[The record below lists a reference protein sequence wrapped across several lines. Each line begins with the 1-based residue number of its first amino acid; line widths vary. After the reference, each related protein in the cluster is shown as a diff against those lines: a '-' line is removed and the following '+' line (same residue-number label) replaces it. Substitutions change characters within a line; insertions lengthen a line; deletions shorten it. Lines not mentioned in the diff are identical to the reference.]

1 MMLVVFG
8 SPVLAQSDSGDQ
20 PTDTGGGD
28 ETLSGGDGD
37 LGDKVRQGAS
47 AEGDTLGVETIVE
60 RGSGGEQIGT
70 VPAPQWV
77 FGCTWSVW
85 TWGELWPHEGYDV
98 PVVLVGDS
106 DIDVDV
112 ENQRWSVV
120 SCPRSVD
127 TGGALF
133 AGYLNAW
140 PEAERPPQAFFDWL
154 VLRTYASVRLPIQV
168 GQGAPFGDEDAPMI
182 TQLPTWL
189 WVDPAIWAP
198 VSVTSPPVFGHTAT
212 VTATPVNV
220 VFEGADQVVDCGAN
234 EGPVYDFNR
243 SGEEQ
248 DSDCTITYRHS
259 SAVGDWD
266 LASRITWDVSYSCS
280 AGCNVGTLRDL
291 VTPNSRPVRVAELQA
306 ILTASG

>member
-1 MMLVVFG
+1 MAMLTLSTPAAGQDG
-8 SPVLAQSDSGDQ
+8 SE
-20 PTDTGGGD
+20 GGGGSS
-28 ETLSGGDGD
+28 SGSKEGFGPDSNGT
-37 LGDKVRQGAS
+37 DKVRQGAS